1 MSVDQDIGLVL
12 RRRRRRAETGR
23 PSRRTRSSD
32 PAWYKQAIVYELHVR
47 TFHDSDGDG
56 IGDFP
61 GLTAKLDYLHDLG
74 ITAIWLLPFYPSP
87 LRDDGYDIA
96 DYTNVHPDCGT
107 LRDFRTFLREAHG
120 RGLRVITELVLNHT
134 SDAHAWFQRARRAPP
149 GSTARNFYVWSED
162 PNRYKDARVIFN
174 DFESSNW
181 SWDPVASAY
190 YWHRFYSH
198 QPDLNYR
205 NSAVVRAIS
214 RVLDFW
220 LRLGVD
226 GVRLDAVP
234 YLIEAEGTTSENL
247 AQTHAVLKRLRRHV
261 DERFADRMLLA
272 EANQW
277 PEDAASYFGNGDE
290 CHMAFHFPLMP
301 RLFIGIRQEDRFP
314 IVDVL
319 AQTPA
324 IPDPCQWALFLR
336 NHDELTLEM
345 VAEEERLFMY
355 SAYTDAPEARINFG
369 IRRRL
374 APLLGGDRRK
384 IELMNALLFSLPG
397 TPVVYYGDEIGMG
410 DNIFLG
416 DRNGIR
422 TPMQWS
428 GERNGGF
435 SSADVQR
442 LYLPLIVDYE
452 YHHQTIQ
459 VETQQRNRDS
469 LLWWMKHL
477 IRTRRRYAAFGQG
490 TLEFCHPSNRS
501 VLAFIRR
508 WQREAILV
516 VANLSKFD
524 QYVELDLSAF
534 QGRVPI
540 ELMGQTPFPPIGNA
554 PYPLTLGPHGFL
566 WLLLDPASTMAPSGR
581 SASRATILRTR
592 DSWENLVLG
601 RDRAALEQILP
612 RYLRTRPWFT
622 ERRRRILSASIVE
635 ALRVPNRT
643 EHGFIALV
651 RVEYSERQPDIYVL
665 PLGWA
670 MSDRARDLLRQRADL
685 IIARAKVDG
694 RDDSTEGVVYDAIAA
709 PHCAAALLEVAVGH
723 RHLKGTRGQLVGVR
737 TPGFR
742 NVKTSGASA
751 AGIHVVTEELSN
763 STLAYSNIAVLKLF
777 RKVDGGVH
785 PDFAIGDFLTRRD
798 FKHAPTVA
806 GALEYRRPRSLPI
819 VVGVLQR
826 FIPHDGNGWDYTLR
840 MLDRFSREVRGQP
853 EPTPAVTLSADVLL
867 TASEHGL
874 PEQAEERLAD
884 YVPVARRLGE
894 LTGQMH
900 RVLGSAAHSHLA
912 PEPFSSF
919 YQRSAYQS
927 LRGMTCSVIDALR
940 AELPRLPAGLQPN
953 AARVIASQD
962 RLLDHFRGILGRK
975 LTAMRIACHGNY
987 HLQQVLCTEGDFTI
1001 IDFEGEP
1008 PRPLSERRLKRSPLV
1023 DIVSMVRSFHYAARV
1038 ALTDDEKRAA
1048 SRDRRAWSLFWGHWS
1063 SVAFLQAYFSAVDQE
1078 LLPSDRADLHL
1089 LLDMHLFQR
1098 TLYELGH
1105 ELTHRPD
1112 WVWIPL
1118 KDLEDLLVTLK

>member
-1 MSVDQDIGLVL
+1 VSERQ
-12 RRRRRRAETGR
+12 RRPVAKRR
-23 PSRRTRSSD
+23 PRRTESGS
-32 PAWYKQAIVYELHVR
+32 PTWYKDAIVYELHVR

-56 IGDFP
+56 IGDFA
-61 GLTAKLDYLHDLG
+61 GLTAKVDYLQDLG
-74 ITAIWLLPFYPSP
+74 VTAIWLLPFYPSP
-87 LRDDGYDIA
+87 LRDDGYDIS
-96 DYTNVHPDCGT
+96 DYTNVHPDCGR
-107 LRDFRTFLREAHG
+107 LRDFKTFLREAHR

-134 SDAHAWFQRARRAPP
+134 SDEHAWFQRARRAPP
-149 GSTARNFYVWSED
+149 GSTARDFYVWSD
-162 PNRYKDARVIFN
+162 TPDRYRDARVIFN
-174 DFESSNW
+174 DFETSNW
-181 SWDPVASAY
+181 SWDPVAGAY

-205 NSAVVRAIS
+205 NPAVIRAIT

-226 GVRLDAVP
+226 GLRLDAVP
-234 YLIEAEGTTSENL
+234 YLIEAEGTMSENL
-247 AQTHAVLKRLRRHV
+247 AETHTVLKGFRRHV
-261 DERFADRMLLA
+261 DERFTDRMLLA

-277 PEDAASYFGNGDE
+277 PEDAATYFGDGDE

-324 IPDPCQWALFLR
+324 IPDRCQWALFLR
-336 NHDELTLEM
+336 NHAELTLEM
-345 VAEEERLFMY
+345 VTEEERLFMY

-374 APLLGGDRRK
+374 APLLGGNRRK

-397 TPVVYYGDEIGMG
+397 TPVMYYGDEIGMG

-435 SSADVQR
+435 SSADPQR

-469 LLWWMKHL
+469 LLWWMKDL
-477 IRTRRRYAAFGQG
+477 IRVRRHHAAFGHG
-490 TLEFCHPSNRS
+490 ALEFCHQSNRS

-516 VANLSKFD
+516 VANLSKVD

-540 ELMGQTPFPPIGNA
+540 ELIGQTPFPAIGNA
-554 PYPLTLGPHGFL
+554 PYPVTLGPHGFL
-566 WLLLDPASTMAPSGR
+566 WLLLDPASTMTPSARG
-581 SASRATILRTR
+581 ASRARILRTR
-592 DSWENLVLG
+592 DSWENLVVG
-601 RDRAALEQILP
+601 RDRAAVEHILP
-612 RYLRTRPWFT
+612 KYLRTRPWFT

-635 ALRVPNRT
+635 ALRVPDPT
-643 EHGFIALV
+643 EPGFIALV

-670 MSDRARDLLRQRADL
+670 TGDQARSLQRRHADL
-685 IIARAKVDG
+685 IIARATIDVG
-694 RDDSTEGVVYDAIAA
+694 DDSTEGVVYDAIAESS
-709 PHCAAALLEVAVGH
+709 CAAALLRVAVGH
-723 RHLKGTRGQLVGVR
+723 RHLKGSRGEVVGSR
-737 TPGFR
+737 TPAFR
-742 NVKTSGASA
+742 NAKLSRATV
-751 AGIHVVTEELSN
+751 AGTRVVAEELSN
-763 STLAYSNIAVLKLF
+763 STLAYGDIAVLKLF
-777 RKVDGGVH
+777 RKVDAGVH
-785 PDFAIGDFLTRRD
+785 PDFAIGDFLTRRG
-798 FKHAPTVA
+798 FKHVPTIA

-819 VVGVLQR
+819 VLGVLQQ
-826 FIPHDGNGWDYTLR
+826 FVQHDGNAWQYTLQ
-840 MLDRFSREVRGQP
+840 MLDRFSRRVRGQP
-853 EPTPAVTLSADVLL
+853 ESTPAATLSADALL
-867 TASEHGL
+867 KATERGL
-874 PEQAEERLAD
+874 PEQAQERLAD
-884 YVPVARRLGE
+884 YLPVARRLGD

-900 RVLGSAAHSHLA
+900 RVLGSAAGHPQLA
-912 PEPFSSF
+912 PEPFSRF
-919 YQRSAYQS
+919 YQRSVYQS
-927 LRGMTCSVIDALR
+927 LRGMTCTVIDALR
-940 AELPRLPAGLQPN
+940 AELPRLPATLCPD
-953 AARVIASQD
+953 AARVVAAQD
-962 RLLDHFRGILGRK
+962 TLLEHFRGIIGRK
-975 LTAMRIACHGNY
+975 LTATRIASHGNY
-987 HLQQVLCTEGDFTI
+987 HLQQVLCTHGDFTI

-1008 PRPLSERRLKRSPLV
+1008 PRPLVERRLKRSPLA
-1023 DIVSMVRSFHYAARV
+1023 DIVSMTRSFHYAARV
-1038 ALTDDEKRAA
+1038 ALADNKQPVA
-1048 SRDRRAWSLFWGHWS
+1048 SASGRAWSLFWGHWV
-1063 SVAFLQAYFSAVDQE
+1063 SVAFLQAYFSSIDQK
-1078 LLPSDRADLHL
+1078 LLPSDRGDLLLLLDLHL
-1089 LLDMHLFQR
+1089 LQR

-1112 WVWIPL
+1112 WVHIPLRDL
-1118 KDLEDLLVTLK
+1118 KDLLEGIADGLVA